1 MYRGRIDNSIRALF
15 WRVIVVRVTK
25 GGPPPQRQRSAGVM
39 SPHNSQIF
47 LENIFGKFFRE
58 FFGWNFRAIVR
69 EFFFGVRGMVGLNL
83 GRLKI
88 ESYGKDKAGKWV
100 IPC

>member
-1 MYRGRIDNSIRALF
+1 MYRDRIDNSIRALF
-15 WRVIVVRVTK
+15 WCVMRVRGTK

-47 LENIFGKFFRE
+47 LENIFGKFFPGIFWVE
-58 FFGWNFRAIVR
+58 FSGDCPGI
-69 EFFFGVRGMVGLNL
+69 FFGVRGMVGLNL